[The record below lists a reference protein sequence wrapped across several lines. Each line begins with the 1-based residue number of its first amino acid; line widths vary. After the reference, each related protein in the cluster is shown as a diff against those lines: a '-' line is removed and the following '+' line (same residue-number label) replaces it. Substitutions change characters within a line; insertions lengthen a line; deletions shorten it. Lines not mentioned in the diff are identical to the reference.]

1 MASQVTTSSPP
12 DIGPASKASS
22 VYDTLRHRILSGAYQ
37 PGERL
42 RLSQIAREL
51 DVSEMPV
58 REALRLLQQEGLV
71 VIHLNRGAEVARL
84 SLERGLEIID
94 ARMTLEVAAAEASLR
109 GHDPASIAALR
120 RILLDME
127 RARARPEQFATKNR
141 EFCRALFARCGNSF
155 MRQLIEELWDQVW
168 QASSIYVFELMADR
182 VAQTME
188 ENQAIVDALLQ
199 PDARRLKAVM
209 QRRRR
214 DTIAAWRRAVAK
226 RASSSSDQAA

>member
-1 MASQVTTSSPP
+1 MAKTATQT
-12 DIGPASKASS
+12 DITPASKARS
-22 VYDTLRHRILSGAYQ
+22 VYDTLRHRILSGAYH

-51 DVSEMPV
+51 DLSEMPV

-84 SLERGLEIID
+84 SLERGLEIIE
-94 ARMTLEVAAAEASLR
+94 ARMTLEVAAAEASIS
-109 GHDPASIAALR
+109 GHDPASVAVLQ
-120 RILLDME
+120 RILLDMA
-127 RARARPEQFATKNR
+127 RARSRPEQFAKKNR
-141 EFCRALFARCGNSF
+141 EFCRALFARCGNGF

-168 QASSIYVFELMADR
+168 QASSIYVFELMGDR

-188 ENQAIVDALLQ
+188 ENQAIVAALRQ

-209 QRRRR
+209 QRRQR
-214 DTIAAWRRAVAK
+214 DTITAWRRAVAK
-226 RASSSSDQAA
+226 RAPPSDQAA